1 MSGLLAA
8 SSVPEQV
15 SFWILAI
22 VSVLGALAMVGSR
35 KAVHS
40 ALWLALVMIALAF
53 LYILQ
58 GAVFLGIVQIVV
70 YTGAVMMLFLF
81 VLMVVG
87 VDSSDSLVETLPHQR
102 FAAIVTGIGFGLLLI
117 IGLGR
122 ASLGTAVRA
131 RRGELRAGQQRA
143 GHRRA
148 DLQPLRLGLR
158 DHVGAADRCRGGS
171 HGACPPRARSCPGSA
186 SASSPSC
193 ACASSR
199 PTSLPTPGV
208 YARHNAVDTPALLPD
223 GSPSPESVP
232 GILPARPGRRPC
244 PRRACST
251 HRRRPRSSCAS
262 RVEDVEGGEHS

>member
-1 MSGLLAA
+1 MSGLLAV
-8 SSVPEQV
+8 SSVPEQI

-22 VSVLGALAMVGSR
+22 TAVLGALAMVGSR

-58 GAVFLGIVQIVV
+58 GALFLGIVQIVV

-122 ASLGTAVRA
+122 ASLGTAVGLDAANSAQGSNVQGIAVLIFSRYVWVFEITSA
-131 RRGELRAGQQRA
+131 LLIVAALAAMVLAHRERLVPRVGQRELSELRVR
-143 GHRRA
+143 
-148 DLQPLRLGLR
+148 
-158 DHVGAADRCRGGS
+158 
-171 HGACPPRARSCPGSA
+171 
-186 SASSPSC
+186 
-193 ACASSR
+193 SSR

-232 GILPARPGRRPC
+232 AILPARPGRTPV
-244 PRRACST
+244 P
-251 HRRRPRSSCAS
+251 PS
-262 RVEDVEGGEHS
+262 RVLDAPLSAEELVRVPLEDVEGGEHS